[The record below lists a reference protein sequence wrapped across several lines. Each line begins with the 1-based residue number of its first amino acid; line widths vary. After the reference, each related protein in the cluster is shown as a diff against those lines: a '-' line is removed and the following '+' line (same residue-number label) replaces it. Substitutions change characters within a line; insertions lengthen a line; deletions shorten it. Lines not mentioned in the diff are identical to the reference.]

1 MATIL
6 AEVRKFLYYCL
17 KAKQKERVLGQ
28 FIGIALAVYLLREM
42 TKEAFMK
49 ALFFLTTLIMT
60 AHSFGSENE
69 INEEVFDLVHRGME
83 TAGGVGAMKAGMF
96 IAGKDTPN
104 FPGKKVKSKRGAGI
118 FTAGLIIAADGVNG
132 VINNYNSI
140 VELGDCKRKYDY
152 RPLKSEELTEE
163 FSEILDNL

>member
-83 TAGGVGAMKAGMF
+83 TAGGVSVMKVGMF
-96 IAGKDTPN
+96 IAGKDTPK
-104 FPGKKVKSKRGAGI
+104 FRSKKIKSKRGAGI
-118 FTAGLIIAADGVNG
+118 FTAGLLIATDGVNG
-132 VINNYNSI
+132 VVKNYKSITELESCKKNYNF
-140 VELGDCKRKYDY
+140 
-152 RPLKSEELTEE
+152 RPLSSKDLDKD
-163 FSEILDNL
+163 FSDILDNL